1 MTYIEYLRVRRTLT
15 IYATILFCLTAL
27 LVASMHGHIDV
38 DVNGQNVHPQ
48 MKPPLSAL
56 LLLSGFGAL
65 IVATIFSASLNREN
79 DTLPALW
86 TKPVARERIAA
97 SFIGV
102 DLLAILAAWV
112 IAFVLLCIVPLA
124 AAGLLGTLY
133 VDSAALPI
141 GALIFGAGLMWY
153 ALLQLT
159 TANYAGGGGGLVGMS
174 WGLFAVLF
182 GLSFA
187 QFGPLFHGIVMALNY
202 FNPLAYVGALSI
214 TNDQPVRDNSILT
227 LSVEWRVALEY
238 TIAAA
243 ALVATVFTWKRRQI

>member
-1 MTYIEYLRVRRTLT
+1 M
-15 IYATILFCLTAL
+15 
-27 LVASMHGHIDV
+27 
-38 DVNGQNVHPQ
+38 
-48 MKPPLSAL
+48 
-56 LLLSGFGAL
+56 
-65 IVATIFSASLNREN
+65 
-79 DTLPALW
+79 PALW